1 MENVEALLELNRIHV
16 EKFKMDPKEKLRP
29 ILRELK
35 NIKMAVDNGGQ
46 QQEQLRQRIEAA
58 EKEAEE
64 IKDNLPKLIATITKG
79 KERMAVVKGMTLKEM
94 LSVQQAVAKAEEN
107 VQQGKE
113 KIDLLQFDRVQYL
126 SELHQADAAIA
137 ELKLQYNEKVK
148 IYQKE
153 KEKIELQYAA
163 LLSQEE
169 TLKEGLDP
177 KILHVFNE
185 AAKVVPASPVAI
197 LRNGYCSG
205 CRVGVSCHK
214 ARLVAQGEVLQ
225 RCDNCNRLLLPAS
238 AMGSP
243 AE

>member
-1 MENVEALLELNRIHV
+1 LENVEALLELNRIYV

-29 ILRELK
+29 ILREMK
-35 NIKMAVDNGGQ
+35 NIKTAVENGCL
-46 QQEQLRQRIEAA
+46 QQEQLLQRIEAA

-64 IKDNLPKLIATITKG
+64 IKNNLPKLMATITKG

-94 LSVQQAVAKAEEN
+94 LSIQQAVANAEES
-107 VQQGKE
+107 VRQGEE
-113 KIDLLQFDRVQYL
+113 KIDLLQYDRLQYL
-126 SELHQADAAIA
+126 SELHQANAAIA

-148 IYQKE
+148 VYQKE
-153 KEKIELQYAA
+153 KEKLELQYAS

-169 TLKEGLDP
+169 TLKDGLDT

-214 ARLVAQGEVLQ
+214 AHLVAHGEVLQ
-225 RCDNCNRLLLPAS
+225 RCDNCNRLLLPVS
-238 AMGSP
+238 AVGSH